1 MVLGINLWKFR
12 QNRIILKYYF
22 MVGEDMINSFAFG
35 SMVIDG
41 RRYTSD
47 LIIYPDGSVRD
58 AWVRKKGHVLTKED
72 LQTLLDAGPDLIIAG
87 TGIHGRMKPE
97 SGLGEALGRLGV
109 QFMAGPND
117 QAVAWYN
124 DRSSTLN
131 VGVCFHL
138 TC

>member
-1 MVLGINLWKFR
+1 M
-12 QNRIILKYYF
+12 QNWVVLKYNF
-22 MVGEDMINSFAFG
+22 MVGEDMIDSFAFG

-47 LIIYPDGSVRD
+47 LTIYPDGSVRD
-58 AWVRKKGHVLTKED
+58 AWVRKKGHALTKED

-87 TGIHGRMKPE
+87 TGIHGCMKPE
-97 SGLGEALGRLGV
+97 SGLGEALRRLGV

-124 DRSSTLN
+124 DRSATLK

>member
-1 MVLGINLWKFR
+1 
-12 QNRIILKYYF
+12 
-22 MVGEDMINSFAFG
+22 MIDSFAFG

-109 QFMAGPND
+109 QFMAGSND
-117 QAVAWYN
+117 RAVAWYN
-124 DRSSTLN
+124 DRSATLN
-131 VGVCFHL
+131 VGACFHL